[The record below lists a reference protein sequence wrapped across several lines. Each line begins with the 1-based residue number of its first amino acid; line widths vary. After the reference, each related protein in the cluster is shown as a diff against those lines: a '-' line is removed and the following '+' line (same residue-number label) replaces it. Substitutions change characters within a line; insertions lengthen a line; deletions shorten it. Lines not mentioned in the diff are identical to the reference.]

1 MRLLNRYRNDK
12 IILYITIYSYL
23 KTLTGLVL
31 TAIIVGIS
39 APTVAAITADNA
51 ISKAVFQSTSFG
63 ILLNIYTLLFQSFKP
78 KIILIHSSIV
88 FIFLVIM
95 SPNSIPI
102 PEPTRPTQIPKP
114 IKIDATEPFVA
125 PQLFIIAM
133 SFCRISPII

>member
-12 IILYITIYSYL
+12 IILYITIYYSYL

-31 TAIIVGIS
+31 IAIIAGIS
-39 APTVAAITADNA
+39 DPTVAAITADNA

-88 FIFLVIM
+88 FIFLVTM

-102 PEPTRPTQIPKP
+102 PEPTRPTKLPKP
-114 IKIDATEPFVA
+114 
-125 PQLFIIAM
+125 
-133 SFCRISPII
+133 